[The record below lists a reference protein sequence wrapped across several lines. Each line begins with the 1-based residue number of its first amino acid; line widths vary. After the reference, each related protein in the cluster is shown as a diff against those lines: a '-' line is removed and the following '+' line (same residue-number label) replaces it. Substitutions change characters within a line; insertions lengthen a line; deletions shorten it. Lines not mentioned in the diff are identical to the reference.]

1 MAGLKVDG
9 AVEKKK
15 DRAAATRSVVLAGVG
30 GQGTIL
36 AANLLARALLAHG
49 FDVKTSEVHGMAQR
63 GGSVV
68 SIVRFGESV
77 ASPLVPPGEAEAVV
91 ATELLEA
98 LRYIHF
104 LAPGGRA
111 ICSRTRIDPLPVLQ
125 GAVEYPEDAGELILK
140 YAPDGVIVDAVEIA
154 AAAGSAR
161 AANTV
166 LLGILSLSLPVTEEE
181 WLSTIEEVMPGRVV
195 EANHGAFLAGRALES
210 QASPGGE
217 AP

>member
-1 MAGLKVDG
+1 MKTDG
-9 AVEKKK
+9 AVKNKE
-15 DRAAATRSVVLAGVG
+15 DRAPVNRSVVLAGVG
-30 GQGTIL
+30 GQGTIV

-68 SIVRFGESV
+68 SMVRFGESV
-77 ASPLVPPGEAEAVV
+77 ASPLVPRGEAEAVV
-91 ATELLEA
+91 STEMLEV
-98 LRYIHF
+98 LRYMHF
-104 LAPGGRA
+104 LAPGGTV
-111 ICSRTRIDPLPVLQ
+111 ICSRTRIDPLSVLQ
-125 GAVEYPEDAGELILK
+125 GAEEYPEDAGELILE
-140 YAPDGVIVDAVEIA
+140 YAPGGVIVDAVEIA
-154 AAAGSAR
+154 AGAGSAR

-166 LLGILSLSLPVTEEE
+166 LLGILSHSLPVTEEE

-210 QASPGGE
+210 QTSPGGE